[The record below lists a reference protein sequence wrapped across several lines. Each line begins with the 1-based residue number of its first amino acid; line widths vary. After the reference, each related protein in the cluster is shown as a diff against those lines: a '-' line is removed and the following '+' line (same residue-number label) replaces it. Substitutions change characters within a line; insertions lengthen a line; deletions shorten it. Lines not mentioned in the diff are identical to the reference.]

1 MTTAPRAGGTTR
13 TAAQRSAEP
22 QTDAA
27 LHSTDPQATALRGG
41 EQSTA
46 SRAGGVLAAAVRGVG
61 ARGVAFRAGG
71 RRSVGASPARGVGRG
86 IAGAGRYLATP
97 LLPEDY
103 LGLLNPLWSADEL
116 RGRVDAVRHEAPAA
130 ATLVIKPGR
139 AWRGH
144 RPGQWVRVGVDIG
157 GVRHWR
163 TFSLSSPPRP
173 DGRITVTVK
182 AAPDGFV
189 SAHLV
194 NAIRP
199 GAIVRLAPAEG
210 DFVLPSPVPG
220 KLLFVTAGSGITP
233 VMAILRR
240 LRGMSD
246 VVLVHS
252 DRTAGDVIFGAELRS
267 MAGVRLHER
276 HTVPDGRLR
285 PSDLPGVCPDWAER
299 EAWACGPGDMLDD
312 LAAHWRAA
320 GAGERLR
327 VERFR
332 TVLRGPTGEGG
343 HVTFTRSGVEVDADG
358 GTPLL
363 VAGEDA
369 GALLPSGCRM
379 GICHSCVGRLCS
391 GQVRDLR
398 TGEVHGEE
406 GEIVQTCVSAA
417 AGPVEIEL

>member
-1 MTTAPRAGGTTR
+1 MTTAPRAGETTR
-13 TAAQRSAEP
+13 TTA
-22 QTDAA
+22 
-27 LHSTDPQATALRGG
+27 PQARPAPGR
-41 EQSTA
+41 A
-46 SRAGGVLAAAVRGVG
+46 RKAARIAGGV
-61 ARGVAFRAGG
+61 
-71 RRSVGASPARGVGRG
+71 
-86 IAGAGRYLATP
+86 RYLTTP

-103 LGLLNPLWSADEL
+103 LGLLNPLWSTAEL
-116 RGRVDAVRHEAPAA
+116 RGRVEAVRHEAPAA

-139 AWRGH
+139 AWQGH
-144 RPGQWVRVGVDIG
+144 RPGQWVKVGVDIG

-194 NAIRP
+194 NEIRP
-199 GAIVRLAPAEG
+199 GAIVRLAQAEG

-233 VMAILRR
+233 VMAMLRH
-240 LRGMSD
+240 LGGVSD

-252 DRTAGDVIFGAELRS
+252 DRTAGDVIFGAELRAMS
-267 MAGVRLHER
+267 GLRLHER
-276 HTVPDGRLR
+276 HTASDGRFG
-285 PSDLPGVCPDWAER
+285 PSELSEVCPDWAER
-299 EAWACGPGDMLDD
+299 EAWACGPGAMLDD
-312 LAAHWRAA
+312 LGEHWRAS

-332 TVLRGPTGEGG
+332 TVLQGPAGEGG
-343 HVTFTRSGVEVDADG
+343 HVTFTRSGVEADADG
-358 GTPLL
+358 ATPLL

-379 GICHSCVGRLCS
+379 GICYSCVGRLCS
-391 GQVRDLR
+391 GKVRDLR